1 MGQKIRRIKG
11 VKAFIYAGGNIY
23 PDNIEEIPKD
33 DDLVIA
39 ADSGYNNAL
48 KMNVKPDI
56 LIGDFDSL
64 KNLPDDVD
72 EIYEAPCEKDLT
84 DTQLAVEKAIERG
97 CDEIVIVGGLDGRL
111 DHTLSLLS
119 ILEGLYNRNIRAII
133 TSGQNRIR
141 YIKNSGHILLRVRAY
156 KYFGLIACDETV
168 KGVSIEGA
176 KYKLKNA
183 KLTRTLQ
190 YAVSNEIEGNCALI
204 TVKKGGLYIIESRD
218 M

>member
-1 MGQKIRRIKG
+1 M
-11 VKAFIYAGGNIY
+11 KAFIYAGGNIY
-23 PDNIEEIPKD
+23 PDNIEEMPKD